1 MIIKHLSHSQQL
13 KLYLKT
19 IFTIIDWLDDAGNA
33 GRVSVVFTVK
43 NWWRGSEGGLC
54 SQHLNLSAV
63 LFLLLVW
70 LIMGENITGCYSP
83 DTQVRPVRDMQSR
96 WDRRQGGLTTGLI
109 WSFTRKLLLFL
120 LECWWWCETTRTS
133 LQFNSL
139 LYINVTINWIQWDN
153 ICNLCRACTLWQGGM
168 RLMW

>member
-19 IFTIIDWLDDAGNA
+19 IFTIIDWLDDAVNA

-63 LFLLLVW
+63 RFLLLVG

-83 DTQVRPVRDMQSR
+83 DTQVRPVRDQR
-96 WDRRQGGLTTGLI
+96 YPEQIEQKTRRTLHLSTTTGLI
-109 WSFTRKLLLFL
+109 
-120 LECWWWCETTRTS
+120 
-133 LQFNSL
+133 
-139 LYINVTINWIQWDN
+139 
-153 ICNLCRACTLWQGGM
+153 
-168 RLMW
+168 